1 MLFDPFYGFDDER
14 IERWLNRVVLFAEI
28 AGFVLVIRDE
38 VLFNWTDW
46 DVPWN
51 YIALTL
57 GYLIAASLLN
67 RILRFLEGVVLVL
80 IYGTS
85 DEDKIRSRRE
95 RRRALKSKAR
105 LETLPSW
112 KEAEKKFS
120 EERRLKQSESSA
132 KSDSFKERLENERD
146 ILRKTMR

>member
-112 KEAEKKFS
+112 KEAEKKFN
-120 EERRLKQSESSA
+120 EEKRLKQSESSA

>member
-80 IYGTS
+80 VYGTS

-120 EERRLKQSESSA
+120 EEKRLKQSESSG

>member
-120 EERRLKQSESSA
+120 EEKRLKQSESSG

>member
-85 DEDKIRSRRE
+85 DEDKIHSRRE

-112 KEAEKKFS
+112 KETEKRIS
-120 EERRLKQSESSA
+120 EEKRLKQSESSA

>member
-85 DEDKIRSRRE
+85 DEDKIRSRWE

-112 KEAEKKFS
+112 KETEKRIS
-120 EERRLKQSESSA
+120 EEKRLKQSESSA
-132 KSDSFKERLENERD
+132 KSDSFKARLENERD